1 LEGTKKA
8 CRGAP
13 WTGKLFSLTIKVRV
27 GEDHAKRKGGE
38 EETGRGKEMEF

>member
-1 LEGTKKA
+1 VDWKII
-8 CRGAP
+8 
-13 WTGKLFSLTIKVRV
+13 FFNNKVKV